1 MSSGIADHP
10 RACGANHAGVHD
22 AQLRGGSSPRMRGK
36 QYHLEQRARE
46 TRIIPAHAGQTIW
59 KPRPPRIRWDHPRA
73 CGANPVPYRLHVV
86 VGGSS
91 PRMRGKRSG
100 GKSSRSIR
108 RIIPAHAGQTLR
120 ILPRGFTAT
129 DHPRACGANDLKVDY
144 ENAIAERKRRI
155 IPAHAGQTP
164 PYSAQAGARP
174 DHPRACGANNAI
186 EYSSLPLFGSS
197 PRMRGKR

>member
-129 DHPRACGANDLKVDY
+129 DHPRACGANSRAP
-144 ENAIAERKRRI
+144 NAISDPFGSSPRMRGKLDGHARSERERRI
-155 IPAHAGQTP
+155 IPAHAGQTVLNANRGTP
-164 PYSAQAGARP
+164 PA
-174 DHPRACGANNAI
+174 DHPRACGAN
-186 EYSSLPLFGSS
+186 
-197 PRMRGKR
+197 